1 MSISMEI
8 YLLDLEVSLSKFCF
22 LTPDKNEDLI
32 YKYYGEH
39 IPFEECAFLPL
50 YFDKSKKKTAIKD
63 MKEFI
68 SEEIIPFIKEH
79 NCQYLLVCDGEYFK
93 LLAHKPKVE
102 PYLGYVIDTHLG
114 YVSYVPSY
122 TNALYDTSL
131 SHRIKQALS
140 AVVAH
145 SKGEYQ
151 EPGSKIIKTQVYPS
165 STEEIKTVLDSL
177 YHCDKLTC
185 DIETW
190 SLKHYNSGIA
200 TITFCW
206 NEHEGTAFCVD
217 YSQNQRNEEVR
228 DLLREFFENYQG
240 TLIFHNITFDMYILT
255 YQLYMSDLLDTE
267 GLLHGLDVLLRNFE
281 DTKIIAYLATNSCA
295 GNILGLKALAQEF
308 AGNYAQE
315 EIANIDAIPR
325 EQLLQYN
332 LIDGL
337 STWFVFNKY
346 WQKMVDD
353 EQLSIY
359 QNLFKPAVKDIIQM
373 QLTGLPLD
381 MDRVLAA
388 EKQMEDIKNDALN
401 RIQSSPLVQ
410 DYMERYRI
418 EWADKKN
425 KEYKKKRVAAED
437 CKEVFNPDSSL
448 MLKALLYDHIGLPI
462 IERTL
467 NKEPATGKDIL
478 AKLTLHTENQEVKD
492 LLQALIDYKDVIKIL
507 TAFIPA
513 FKNSPQASDG
523 INYLYGNFNLG
534 GCVSSRLSSSNVNLQ
549 QLPATGSK
557 FAKLMK
563 SCFVPPKG
571 WLLVGLDYN
580 ALEAHIDALV
590 TRDEAKL
597 QIYKYDWDS
606 HMWASIH
613 YWPDKFHPEEI
624 EKKDPKEIKE
634 ILEELKGKYKED
646 RSKSKRVSFALQ
658 YGGSTVTLEKNCG
671 FSPEEAKSIYDNYH
685 KLYKTS
691 TKFKERAIQRAGEQ
705 GYITG
710 AFGLRVR
717 TPTLK
722 RSVQG
727 LKVTPREVEAEGRTA
742 ANAIMQSWC
751 NLNTRSASEFMS
763 IVRKSKYRENIKIC
777 AEVHDCTYF
786 LVRDDVDVILW
797 LNENLVKCVQW
808 QDDPAIAHPDVHLGG
823 ELSIFWPD
831 WSHECCV
838 PNGCNRE
845 ELLNLVDEFV
855 SKEK

>member
-1 MSISMEI
+1 M
-8 YLLDLEVSLSKFCF
+8 EVSLSKFCF
-22 LTPDKNEDLI
+22 LTPDTNEELI

-39 IPFEECAFLPL
+39 IPFEECVFLPL

-68 SEEIIPFIKEH
+68 SDEVIPFIKEH

-102 PYLGYVIDTHLG
+102 PYLGYVIDTDLG
-114 YVSYVPSY
+114 YVNYVPSY

-140 AVVAH
+140 AVIAH

-190 SLKHYNSGIA
+190 SLKHYSSGIA

-295 GNILGLKALAQEF
+295 GNILSLKALAQEF

-381 MDRVLAA
+381 MNRVLAA

-448 MLKALLYDHIGLPI
+448 MLKALLYDHIDLPI

-478 AKLTLHTENQEVKD
+478 AKLTLHTEDQKVKD

-513 FKNSPQASDG
+513 FKSAVPASDG
-523 INYLYGNFNLG
+523 RHYLFGSQNSTGTVSGRYSANSPNLA
-534 GCVSSRLSSSNVNLQ
+534 
-549 QLPATGSK
+549 QLPSTGSK
-557 FAKLMK
+557 FAKLIK
-563 SCFVPPKG
+563 SCFCPPKG
-571 WLLVGLDYN
+571 VLFVGIDFMSLEDRISALLTKDPNKLMVYTDGYDGHCLRASSMFLNKMPDIKEQ
-580 ALEAHIDALV
+580 LEEIKK
-590 TRDEAKL
+590 EGK
-597 QIYKYDWDS
+597 IYKTLLEDGT
-606 HMWASIH
+606 
-613 YWPDKFHPEEI
+613 
-624 EKKDPKEIKE
+624 IKYYNE
-634 ILEELKGKYKED
+634 
-646 RSKSKRVSFALQ
+646 F
-658 YGGSTVTLEKNCG
+658 N
-671 FSPEEAKSIYDNYH
+671 
-685 KLYKTS
+685 
-691 TKFKERAIQRAGEQ
+691 
-705 GYITG
+705 
-710 AFGLRVR
+710 
-717 TPTLK
+717 
-722 RSVQG
+722 
-727 LKVTPREVEAEGRTA
+727 
-742 ANAIMQSWC
+742 
-751 NLNTRSASEFMS
+751 SEF
-763 IVRKSKYRENIKIC
+763 IK
-777 AEVHDCTYF
+777 
-786 LVRDDVDVILW
+786 L
-797 LNENLVKCVQW
+797 
-808 QDDPAIAHPDVHLGG
+808 
-823 ELSIFWPD
+823 
-831 WSHECCV
+831 
-838 PNGCNRE
+838 
-845 ELLNLVDEFV
+845 
-855 SKEK
+855 KEKQNGISS

>member
-8 YLLDLEVSLSKFCF
+8 QLLGLEESLSKFCF
-22 LTPDKNEDLI
+22 LTPDKDEDRI
-32 YKYYGEH
+32 YKYYGGH

-68 SEEIIPFIKEH
+68 SEEVIPFVKEH

-102 PYLGYVIDTHLG
+102 PYLGYVIETPLCFI
-114 YVSYVPSY
+114 VFTPSY
-122 TNALYDTSL
+122 TNGMYDTSL
-131 SHRIKQALS
+131 MHRIKLALS
-140 AVVAH
+140 AAVAH

-151 EPGSKIIKTQVYPS
+151 EPGSKIIKTQIYPS
-165 STEEIKTVLDSL
+165 SKEEIKTVLDSL

-190 SLKHYNSGIA
+190 SLKHYNSEIA
-200 TITFCW
+200 SITFCW

-228 DLLREFFENYQG
+228 DLLREFFESYQG

-255 YQLYMSDLLDTE
+255 YQLYMSDILDTE
-267 GLLHGLDVLLRNFE
+267 GLLHGLDILLRNFE

-295 GNILGLKALAQEF
+295 GNTLGLKALAQEF

-353 EQLSIY
+353 KQLDIY
-359 QNLFKPAVKDIIQM
+359 QTLFKPAVKDIIQM

-381 MDRVLAA
+381 MDKVLAA
-388 EKQMEDIKNDALN
+388 EKQMEDIKNDALT
-401 RIQSSPLVQ
+401 RIQSSSLVL

-418 EWADKKN
+418 DWVNKKN
-425 KEYKKKRVAAED
+425 STYKKKKVTIKD

-462 IERTL
+462 IETTP
-467 NKEPATGKDIL
+467 NKEPATGKDVL

-513 FKNSPQASDG
+513 FKNAPLASDDCC
-523 INYLYGNFNLG
+523 YLFGNFNLG
-534 GCVSSRLSSSNVNLQ
+534 GTVSARLSSSNINLQ

-557 FAKLMK
+557 FAKLIK
-563 SCFVPPKG
+563 SCFVAPKG
-571 WLLVGLDYN
+571 WVFCGLDYN

-590 TRDEAKL
+590 TRDDAKL
-597 QIYKYDWDS
+597 QIYRYGWDS
-606 HMWASIH
+606 HMWATIH
-613 YWPDKFHPEEI
+613 FWPNKFHPEEI
-624 EKKDPKEIKE
+624 EKLEPEGIRVK
-634 ILEELKGKYKED
+634 LEELKSQYKKE
-646 RSKSKRVSFALQ
+646 RQSSKSASFALQ
-658 YGGSTVTLEKNCG
+658 YGGTTITLEKNCG
-671 FSPEEAKSIYDNYH
+671 FSHEEAQTIYDNYH

-691 TKFKERAIQRAGEQ
+691 TEFKAKAIEQ
-705 GYITG
+705 AQKDGYVTG

-717 TPTLK
+717 TPVLYK
-722 RSVQG
+722 SIRG
-727 LKVTPREVEAEGRTA
+727 LKTSPKEVEAEARTA

-751 NLNTRSASEFMS
+751 CLNSRSASAFMAM
-763 IVRKSKYRENIKIC
+763 VRASKYREDIRIC

-786 LVRDDVDVILW
+786 LVRDNIDVVLW
-797 LNENLVKCVQW
+797 LNENLVKCVEW
-808 QDDPAIAHPDVHLGG
+808 QDDPVIADGTVHLGG
-823 ELSIFWPD
+823 ELSLFFPD
-831 WSHECCV
+831 WSNEIVV
-838 PNGCNRE
+838 PNHCSKE
-845 ELLNLVDEFV
+845 ELLKLVDEFV
-855 SKEK
+855 NKEK

>member
-1 MSISMEI
+1 ME
-8 YLLDLEVSLSKFCF
+8 ESLSKFCF
-22 LTPDKNEDLI
+22 LTPDKDEDRI

-68 SEEIIPFIKEH
+68 SEEVIPFIKEH

-102 PYLGYVIDTHLG
+102 PYLGYVIETPQCFI
-114 YVSYVPSY
+114 SYIPSY
-122 TNALYDTSL
+122 TNGMYDTSL
-131 SHRIKQALS
+131 MHRIKLS
-140 AVVAH
+140 LNAVVAH
-145 SKGEYQ
+145 SRGEYQ
-151 EPGSKIIKTQVYPS
+151 EPGSKIIKTQIYPS
-165 STEEIKTVLDSL
+165 SKEEIKTVLDSL

-200 TITFCW
+200 SITFCW
-206 NEHEGTAFCVD
+206 SEHEGTAFCVD

-228 DLLREFFENYQG
+228 DLLREFFESYQG

-255 YQLYMSDLLDTE
+255 YQLYMSDILDTE

-295 GNILGLKALAQEF
+295 GNTLGLKALAQEF

-337 STWFVFNKY
+337 STWFVFHKY

-353 EQLSIY
+353 EQLNIY
-359 QNLFKPAVKDIIQM
+359 QTLFKPAVKDIIQM

-381 MDRVLAA
+381 MDKVLAA
-388 EKQMEDIKNDALN
+388 EKQMEDIKNDALT
-401 RIQSSPLVQ
+401 RIQSSSLVL

-418 EWADKKN
+418 DWVNKKN
-425 KEYKKKRVAAED
+425 STYKKKKVTIED
-437 CKEVFNPDSSL
+437 CKDVFNPDSSL

-462 IERTL
+462 IETTP

-478 AKLTLHTENQEVKD
+478 AKLILHTENQEVKD

-513 FKNSPQASDG
+513 FKSAVPASDG
-523 INYLYGNFNLG
+523 RHYLFGSQNSTGTVSGRYSANSPNLA
-534 GCVSSRLSSSNVNLQ
+534 
-549 QLPATGSK
+549 QLPSTGSK
-557 FAKLMK
+557 FAKLVK
-563 SCFVPPKG
+563 SCFAPPKG
-571 WLLVGLDYN
+571 TLFVGIDFSS
-580 ALEAHIDALV
+580 LEDRVSALV
-590 TRDEAKL
+590 TKDKNK
-597 QIYKYDWDS
+597 IMVYTDHYDGHCLRAYSYHKDL
-606 HMWASIH
+606 M
-613 YWPDKFHPEEI
+613 PDITKELEEHPEDKVKI
-624 EKKDPKEIKE
+624 INSIKE
-634 ILEELKGKYKED
+634 RYKGI
-646 RSKSKRVSFALQ
+646 RQSSKAPTFALT
-658 YGGSTVTLEKNCG
+658 YAGTWITLQKNCG
-671 FSPEEAKSIYDNYH
+671 FTEAEAKRIEKAYH
-685 KLYKTS
+685 DLYQES
-691 TKFKERAIQRAGEQ
+691 DAWSRALIERAGEQ

-717 TPTLK
+717 TPALK

-727 LKVTPREVEAEGRTA
+727 LSVTPKEVEAEGRTA
-742 ANAIMQSWC
+742 GNAAIQSYGM
-751 NLNTRSASEFMS
+751 LTTRAIKAFMEK
-763 IVRKSKYRENIKIC
+763 VRNSPYRIKIRVC
-777 AEVHDCTYF
+777 NQIHDAAYF
-786 LVRDDVDVILW
+786 LVEDNIDIVLW
-797 LNENLVKCVQW
+797 LNENLVREFQW

-823 ELSIFWPD
+823 ELSIFFPD
-831 WSHECCV
+831 WAHELCV
-838 PNGCNRE
+838 PNGCSKE

-855 SKEK
+855 TKEK

>member
-1 MSISMEI
+1 M
-8 YLLDLEVSLSKFCF
+8 EVSLSKFCF
-22 LTPDKNEDLI
+22 LTPDKNEELI
-32 YKYYGEH
+32 YKYYGKH
-39 IPFEECAFLPL
+39 IPFEECVFLPL

-68 SEEIIPFIKEH
+68 SNEIIPFIKEH

-93 LLAHKPKVE
+93 LLSHKPKVD
-102 PYLGYVIDTHLG
+102 PYLGYVIESSLCS
-114 YVSYVPSY
+114 VVFVPSY
-122 TNALYDTSL
+122 INGIYDPSL
-131 SHRIKQALS
+131 VHHIRQALS
-140 AVVAH
+140 AAIAH

-151 EPGSKIIKTQVYPS
+151 EPGSNIIKSQVYPS
-165 STEEIKTVLDSL
+165 SVEEIKTVLDSL

-200 TITFCW
+200 AITFCW

-267 GLLHGLDVLLRNFE
+267 GLLHGLEVLLKNFE
-281 DTKIIAYLATNSCA
+281 DTKIIAYLAINSCS
-295 GNILGLKALAQEF
+295 GNTLGLKALAQEF

-353 EQLSIY
+353 EQLPIY

-381 MDRVLAA
+381 MDKVLAA

-425 KEYKKKRVAAED
+425 KEYKKKRVTTED

-448 MLKALLYDHIGLPI
+448 MLKALLYEHLSLPV
-462 IERTL
+462 IEKTP
-467 NKEPATGKDIL
+467 NKEAATGKDIL
-478 AKLTLHTENQEVKD
+478 AKLTLHTEDQKVKD

-513 FKNSPQASDG
+513 FKSAVPASDG
-523 INYLYGNFNLG
+523 RHYLFGSQNSTG
-534 GCVSSRLSSSNVNLQ
+534 TVSGRYSSSSPNMAQ
-549 QLPATGSK
+549 MPSTGSK
-557 FAKLMK
+557 FAKLVK
-563 SCFVPPKG
+563 SCFAPPKG
-571 WLLVGLDYN
+571 ILYVGLDFSSLEDRIS
-580 ALEAHIDALV
+580 ALLTKDKNKLLV
-590 TRDEAKL
+590 YTDHYDGHCLRAYSY
-597 QIYKYDWDS
+597 YKDL
-606 HMWASIH
+606 M
-613 YWPDKFHPEEI
+613 PDI
-624 EKKDPKEIKE
+624 TKELELNPSNRVNIINSIKE
-634 ILEELKGKYKED
+634 KHKDL
-646 RSKSKRVSFALQ
+646 RQSSKAPTFALT
-658 YGGSTVTLEKNCG
+658 YAGTWITLVKNCG
-671 FSPEEAKSIYDNYH
+671 FTEAEAKRIEKAYH
-685 KLYKTS
+685 DLYKES
-691 TKFKERAIQRAGEQ
+691 DAWSRALIERAGKQ

-717 TPTLK
+717 TPALK

-742 ANAIMQSWC
+742 GNAAVQSFGMLTSRAIKAFMEKVRNSPYRTKIKVC
-751 NLNTRSASEFMS
+751 NQ
-763 IVRKSKYRENIKIC
+763 I
-777 AEVHDCTYF
+777 HDCAYF
-786 LVRDDVDVILW
+786 LVEDDIDTVLW
-797 LNENLVKCVQW
+797 LNKNLVKEFQW
-808 QDDPAIAHPDVHLGG
+808 QDDSAIAHPNVHLGG

-831 WSHECCV
+831 WSHECCI
-838 PNGCNRE
+838 PNGCSRE